1 MNNMLKLQVSI
12 SLLIM
17 SFLFLLFSPKT
28 NAQMMGGYQGQTSLS
43 QSDIQN
49 EQNDQNAGQD
59 IYQKLQN
66 GQVTCQ
72 QLTDD
77 NFDKL
82 GDYFMWKSLGSTQ
95 AHAVM
100 DKRITQM
107 MGDQGNTQM
116 HIALGKRG
124 SGCFSNFNIPS
135 NTPPFM
141 MGMMNNSAYANG
153 GGVKNMMGNWG
164 WNGSMMGWTGFG
176 SFNLLS
182 FLFCIVV
189 FIDLVLLGVYLWKQI
204 RKK

>member
-1 MNNMLKLQVSI
+1 MNNMLKLKVSI
-12 SLLIM
+12 SLLII
-17 SFLFLLFSPKT
+17 SFLFLVFSPRT
-28 NAQMMGGYQGQTSLS
+28 NAQMMGNYQGQTSLS

-49 EQNDQNAGQD
+49 EQNDQDAGQT
-59 IYQKLQN
+59 IYQELQN

-72 QLTDD
+72 QLTED

-95 AHAVM
+95 AHAAM

-124 SGCFSNFNIPS
+124 SGCFSNLNVPS
-135 NTPPFM
+135 NTPSFM
-141 MGMMNNSAYANG
+141 MGMMNNVYTNG
-153 GGVKNMMGNWG
+153 GGVKNIMGNWG
-164 WNGSMMGWTGFG
+164 WNGSMMGWSGFG
-176 SFNLLS
+176 SFNLFS
-182 FLFCIVV
+182 FLLFLVIFV
-189 FIDLVLLGVYLWKQI
+189 DLVLLGAYLWKQI